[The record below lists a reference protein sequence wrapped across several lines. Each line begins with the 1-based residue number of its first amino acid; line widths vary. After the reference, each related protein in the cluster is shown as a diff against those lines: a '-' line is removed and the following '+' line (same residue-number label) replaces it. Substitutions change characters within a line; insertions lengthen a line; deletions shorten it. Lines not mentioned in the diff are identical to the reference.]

1 MSVVPL
7 LLSSVMW
14 LRIFCFSIL
23 FFHRCKGK
31 AFKAEY
37 KESSG
42 AC

>member
-1 MSVVPL
+1 MRVVPL
-7 LLSSVMW
+7 LFSSVMW
-14 LRIFCFSIL
+14 LRIVCFSIL

-37 KESSG
+37 KGSRG

>member
-1 MSVVPL
+1 MEFVKGIEKY
-7 LLSSVMW
+7 VMW

-37 KESSG
+37 KGSCG